1 MRQGFSPR
9 QQFFPHSRRG
19 SLAPAVMMALV
30 VVISAVGLILDR
42 LWLQTAHAELLTAAE
57 SAALGAGRHL
67 VNDDLLRTSADAKQN
82 FKRSRKAAVDIAAIC
97 RISGERVL
105 LDGSP
110 DGDIRF
116 GRLLKQKRTGQVIF
130 VETSRAP
137 TSVVVRA
144 RHTRALGNPVVTFFN
159 GLTGIDGADVAA
171 QAEATIDN
179 RIPGFE
185 PLDGAPIPILPIAI
199 HRTAPEDSPLESW
212 RTSIDQRAG
221 RDEFRYD
228 ESTGK
233 VSRKADGI
241 PEITLRL
248 SRQQDEA
255 NAHVIVPQ
263 PQTTLKRLA
272 RQIATGWNLD
282 DLPDGRTQLRIDG
295 GLRDFQTVNG
305 MPGSVSGELPDLIGQ
320 CRIVLLYDEFTS
332 AGHSGG
338 RIRCTQ
344 FAAGR
349 ILNITH
355 DSGTCEI
362 VFQPGVLTTRSA
374 ILADDTK
381 TKLPPEQ
388 LANRYVYK
396 LRLTH

>member
-1 MRQGFSPR
+1 MRQRFSPPY
-9 QQFFPHSRRG
+9 QFFPHSRRG
-19 SLAPAVMMALV
+19 SLAPAVVIALV
-30 VVISAVGLILDR
+30 VVISGVGLTLDR
-42 LWLQTAHAELLTAAE
+42 LWLQAAQVELLTAAE

-67 VNDDLLRTSADAKQN
+67 VNDDLLRTSADPEKHI
-82 FKRSRKAAVDIAAIC
+82 KRSRKAAVEIAVISLV
-97 RISGERVL
+97 SGEPVR

-110 DGDIRF
+110 EGDIRF
-116 GRLLKQKRTGQVIF
+116 GRLLKQKRTGRVIF

-159 GLTGIDGADVAA
+159 GLTGTDGADVAA
-171 QAEATIDN
+171 QAEATINN
-179 RIPGFE
+179 RILGFE
-185 PLDGAPIPILPIAI
+185 PLGGAPIPILPIAI
-199 HRTAPEDSPLESW
+199 LRTAPENSRLESW
-212 RTSIDQRAG
+212 QQSIDQRSG

-248 SRQQDEA
+248 AKHHDEA
-255 NAHVIVPQ
+255 NAHVIVPK
-263 PQTTLKRLA
+263 PQTSLAKLA
-272 RQIATGWNLD
+272 RQMATGWNQD
-282 DLPDGRTQLRIDG
+282 DLPGGRTQLRIDA

-305 MPGSVSGELPDLIGQ
+305 VPGNVSGELPGIIGQ
-320 CRIVLLYDEFTS
+320 CRIVLLYDELTPS
-332 AGHSGG
+332 DYSGG

-349 ILNITH
+349 ILNVTYQN
-355 DSGTCEI
+355 GTCEI
-362 VFQPGVLTTRSA
+362 VFQPGVLTTRTA
-374 ILADDTK
+374 ILADDRETRIS
-381 TKLPPEQ
+381 PEQ

-396 LRLTH
+396 LQLTQ